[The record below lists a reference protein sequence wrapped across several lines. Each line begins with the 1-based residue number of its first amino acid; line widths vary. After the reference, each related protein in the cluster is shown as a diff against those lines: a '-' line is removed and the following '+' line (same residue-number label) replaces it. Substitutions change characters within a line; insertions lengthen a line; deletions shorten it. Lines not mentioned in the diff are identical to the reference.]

1 MRYDV
6 TYIWVNAVLY
16 DDEIG
21 IMNWPN
27 CEREFIAIFVSRMHH
42 PSKNYFSSASLIHV

>member
-6 TYIWVNAVLY
+6 TYICVNTVLY

-27 CEREFIAIFVSRMHH
+27 CEREFIVIFVSRMRHTW
-42 PSKNYFSSASLIHV
+42 KNYFSSASLIHV